1 MLVLKRIGNYGTD
14 NNLNL
19 RLASHFSILTN
30 PVMENCFNIEFMQ
43 HAEDKLI
50 LTISRI
56 LEEFKDAAPPV
67 FQAQISDQMEKEV
80 VKGREMVKI
89 GIARSVKTGK
99 LTSTATILEP
109 VIQNVLRSTYIKAY
123 GETGKGSSARQ
134 KVFPL
139 NQFLQED

>member
-1 MLVLKRIGNYGTD
+1 MLVLKRNGNYGTD

-30 PVMENCFNIEFMQ
+30 PVMETCFNIDFMQ
-43 HAEDKLI
+43 HAEKDFI
-50 LTISRI
+50 QTISRI
-56 LEEFKDAAPPV
+56 LKDFKDAAPPV
-67 FQAQISDQMEKEV
+67 FQTQISDQMNKEI
-80 VKGREMVKI
+80 VKSREMVKI
-89 GIARSVKTGK
+89 GIACSVMTGR

-134 KVFPL
+134 KVFL
-139 NQFLQED
+139 LIQCL